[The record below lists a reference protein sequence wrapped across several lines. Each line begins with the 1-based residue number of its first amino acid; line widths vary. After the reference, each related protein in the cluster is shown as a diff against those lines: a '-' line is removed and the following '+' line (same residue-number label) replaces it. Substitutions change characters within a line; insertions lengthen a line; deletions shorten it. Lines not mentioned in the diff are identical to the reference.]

1 MKTKQ
6 VIVIRKDLKMR
17 KGKMIAQGAHASL
30 KVFLD
35 DCIKSMDGR
44 TYIMMAHP
52 LNPWYHW
59 LNGLFTKVVVG
70 CDSEDE
76 LLDLHREAAGAGIL
90 VSLIQDSGRTEF
102 HGEPTYTALAI
113 GPDEIE
119 KIDKITGHLKLL

>member
-1 MKTKQ
+1 METKQ

-17 KGKMIAQGAHASL
+17 KGKMIAQGAHASM

-35 DCIKSMDGR
+35 NCIKSMDGR

-52 LNPWYHW
+52 VNPWHSW

-76 LLDLHREAAGAGIL
+76 LLDLHREAAGNNIPVA
-90 VSLIQDSGRTEF
+90 LIKDSGKTEF
-102 HGEPTYTALAI
+102 HGKATYTALAI
-113 GPDEIE
+113 GPDKVDE
-119 KIDKITGHLKLL
+119 IDKITGHLKLL

>member
-1 MKTKQ
+1 METKQ

-17 KGKMIAQGAHASL
+17 KGKMIAQGAHASM
-30 KVFLD
+30 KVLLD
-35 DCIKSMDGR
+35 NCIKSMDGR

-52 LNPWYHW
+52 VNPWWHW

-76 LLDLHREAAGAGIL
+76 LLDLHREAAGRSIPVG
-90 VSLIQDSGRTEF
+90 LIQDAGKTEF

-113 GPDEIE
+113 GPAEVELVDEV
-119 KIDKITGHLKLL
+119 TGHLKLL